1 MNNQPQA
8 VLPARLRE
16 RTLAD
21 LNVDES
27 AYTVPWAM
35 KADLDGNLWLST
47 HFPTRNVSGGTVQ
60 MLVTRTRNGW
70 ACDISLGCDNYRW
83 SPGNVDVSDAVVA
96 LLIT

>member
-1 MNNQPQA
+1 MSNQPQA
-8 VLPARLRE
+8 ILPARLRE

-21 LNVDES
+21 LDVDES

-47 HFPTRNVSGGTVQ
+47 HFSANKRPGGTVS
-60 MLVTRTRNGW
+60 MLVARTRDGW
-70 ACDISLGCDNYRW
+70 SCDISECDDYRW
-83 SPGNVDVSDAVVA
+83 RPGKVDATDEVVA